1 MNKPCVIILI
11 GGKSSRFSKTK
22 LIKKNFV
29 PKSLS
34 KINNKSVLLNIIE
47 HFVKNGFT
55 KFILPL
61 GYYKNLFVKRLT
73 AETKTKFKINLF
85 KNKINFKDNELEI
98 FFVKTKKTAN
108 KAQRVLSCLKKIK
121 LQNFV
126 VSYGDAL
133 GNVNLNKMYIKFK
146 KTRKECLAAGYKVYS
161 QYGHYNSNIKNK
173 SFIEKPLINEPINIG
188 YFFFKKSNINLFIR
202 SHKKDLENGIIKSLY
217 RKNKLELH
225 LHNGSG
231 SR

>member
-98 FFVKTKKTAN
+98 FFVKTKKT
-108 KAQRVLSCLKKIK
+108 KT
-121 LQNFV
+121 
-126 VSYGDAL
+126 SYL
-133 GNVNLNKMYIKFK
+133 H
-146 KTRKECLAAGYKVYS
+146 KT
-161 QYGHYNSNIKNK
+161 
-173 SFIEKPLINEPINIG
+173 
-188 YFFFKKSNINLFIR
+188 
-202 SHKKDLENGIIKSLY
+202 
-217 RKNKLELH
+217 
-225 LHNGSG
+225 
-231 SR
+231 